1 MLRAPPGCTICAKGV
16 TPVAVEVVAVEVVVV
31 GVPRPKFKAT
41 CADADPVT
49 FGDVMSSMSRTKR
62 TPPT

>member
-1 MLRAPPGCTICAKGV
+1 MLRAPPGCTICAKGG
-16 TPVAVEVVAVEVVVV
+16 TPVAVEVVV

-41 CADADPVT
+41 CVDADPVT